1 MEYASSNEVDTETTT
16 ANDIDRSQSTGLL
29 GQGAHSFEVG
39 SEVFQPPLFMHASDS
54 PAISHQLVQS
64 QCLRYF
70 QITKVH
76 TQGQSICSAQ
86 HGSDH

>member
-1 MEYASSNEVDTETTT
+1 MEYASNEVDTETTT
-16 ANDIDRSQSTGLL
+16 NVIDRLQSTGLL

-39 SEVFQPPLFMHASDS
+39 SEVFQPQFFMHASDS

-64 QCLRYF
+64 QGLRYF
-70 QITKVH
+70 QITSVH

-86 HGSDH
+86 HEYDN